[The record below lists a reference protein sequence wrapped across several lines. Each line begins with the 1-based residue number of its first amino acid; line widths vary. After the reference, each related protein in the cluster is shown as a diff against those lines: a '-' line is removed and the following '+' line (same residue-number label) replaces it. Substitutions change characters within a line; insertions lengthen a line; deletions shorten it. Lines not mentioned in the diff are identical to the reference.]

1 MKINNKKFILTFFIT
16 VFLLLFLKTDF
27 RLKDTITCCGDDH
40 DYYIHAETIAI
51 DFDLNYSNQL
61 LGNET
66 RRFNVC
72 LLYTSDAADD

>member
-27 RLKDTITCCGDDH
+27 RLKDTITCCDDH

-51 DFDLNYSNQL
+51 DFDLNYANH
-61 LGNET
+61 
-66 RRFNVC
+66 
-72 LLYTSDAADD
+72 Y